1 MGKLERARIYV
12 LPGNGDGKTQDNA
25 ESAIDV
31 CFNPKEYSLEKS
43 VEWDAEKAFS
53 DAPQP
58 EFKAP
63 KPMTLS
69 VTLQFDTYEERVNVR
84 DKWVRKIEKLAFM
97 KQQLPKDGK
106 GASKADKQK
115 YRPPVILFVWGRF
128 SFKGVIESLSQKYT
142 MFLSDGTPVR
152 AECALKIRNVLDP
165 NVDDGKGSQSFNKST
180 SSRKVDVGPNDRLDL
195 IAAKELGDA
204 GRWAEIA
211 AFNDI
216 VDPANIADAN
226 GKRLNSVQLPED

>member
-12 LPGNGDGKTQDNA
+12 LPGDGDGKKAADA

-84 DKWVRKIEKLAFM
+84 DKWVRRIEKLAFM
-97 KQQLPKDGK
+97 KQQLPKDGSQ
-106 GASKADKQK
+106 ASKADKQK

-128 SFKGVIESLSQKYT
+128 TFKGVVESLSQKYT

-152 AECALKIRNVLDP
+152 AECALKIRNVFDA
-165 NVDDGKGSQSFNKST
+165 NVDDGDGQSFSIQTKEGAPYSV
-180 SSRKVDVGPNDRLDL
+180 KDGDRLDL
-195 IAAKELGDA
+195 IAAARLGDA

-211 AFNDI
+211 ALNEI
-216 VDPANIADAN
+216 VDPVTMD
-226 GKRLNSVQLPED
+226 GKKQLKMPQD